1 MSDIDLTDSQL
12 QRYSRQILLPQVD
25 YEGQQRLLAA
35 RVLVVGAGGLGSP
48 VCTYLAGAGV
58 GHITV
63 ADGDVVDLSNLHR
76 QTLHLTADVGRAKA
90 ESACAQMRAI
100 NPDVQASAVTRRL
113 EGDALRAAVAAADVV
128 LDCCDNFP
136 TRFAVNDACLAER
149 RPLVSGAAVR
159 LEGQVSVYRLDRDDS
174 PCYRCLYP
182 EEGENAEPCSTTGVL
197 GPVVGVIGALQ
208 ALEAIKLLAGFGES
222 LAGRLLLFDAR
233 GSEWQ
238 TLRLRRDPAC
248 PACGTGASA

>member
-1 MSDIDLTDSQL
+1 MSDSELTDHQL

-35 RVLVVGAGGLGSP
+35 RALVVGAGGLGSP

-63 ADGDVVDLSNLHR
+63 ADDDIVDLSNLHR
-76 QTLHLTADVGRAKA
+76 QTLHLTEDVGRRKA
-90 ESACAQMRAI
+90 ESACAQMQAI
-100 NPDVQASAVTRRL
+100 NPDVQASALTQRL
-113 EGDALRAAVAAADVV
+113 EGAALRAAVAAADVV

-182 EEGENAEPCSTTGVL
+182 AEGENAEPCSTTGVL
-197 GPVVGVIGALQ
+197 GPVVGIIGALQ

-222 LAGRLLLFDAR
+222 LAGRLLLFDGR
-233 GSEWQ
+233 GTEWQ
-238 TLRLRRDPAC
+238 TLRLRRDPSC
-248 PACGTGASA
+248 PACGPDVTA